1 MRQLWDDII
10 EVFCISPVMCTTF
23 TCLSLSGLSRGVNDE
38 KLELILSSQTKKIS
52 ELRIGTVLCFDL

>member
-1 MRQLWDDII
+1 M
-10 EVFCISPVMCTTF
+10 SPVMCTTF